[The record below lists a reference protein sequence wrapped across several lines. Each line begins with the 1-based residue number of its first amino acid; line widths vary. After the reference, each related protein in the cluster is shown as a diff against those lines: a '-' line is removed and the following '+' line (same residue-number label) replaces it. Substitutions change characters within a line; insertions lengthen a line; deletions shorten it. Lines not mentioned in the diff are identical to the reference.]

1 MLTLQIVSYQK
12 NDSQQPS
19 NKTLDTGV
27 LTIGRDKSNDWSL
40 SDPDRILSKMHCTL
54 ESSDNSYFLKDTST
68 NGVYVNSSSQ
78 VLGRGNTVA
87 IENGDTIRFG
97 DYEVSAIVDIKA
109 DEPFA
114 TVPVSPVS
122 QITVPNIPPP
132 PPPLDIDNDSSDWKA
147 ILEPN
152 KPMSIPEQQTDDHAV
167 DVPEFAQ
174 SHYDAPTVGFNIPD
188 DWGGPDD
195 EHDTSTPEQDIIS
208 QPAQV
213 QPIPDMT
220 PPAPVPEPV
229 QVQEQMPVQ
238 VSQYDHQPVQEQ
250 MPVQVSQ
257 FDHQPVQEQM
267 PGQVS
272 QYGHQPAQTEIPEQ
286 LQRPSSSS
294 GNLTQAFL
302 NGAGLDA
309 GINLTVSEEEL
320 MTELGGL
327 FKKMTSGLIGVLAA
341 RGDIK
346 SEFRLSQTTIRPT
359 ENNPL
364 KFSLNVEE
372 AMLALI
378 NKRGQ
383 GYMAADAAFDE
394 AFDDIKAHQV
404 AVLSGMQSALQ
415 GVLIRF
421 DPAKIE
427 AGNKQASSMQKML
440 RGQKSKFWDDFVS
453 LYANIR
459 SEAEEDFQNI
469 FGREFAKAYDQQ
481 IQKQK
486 NS

>member
-229 QVQEQMPVQ
+229 
-238 VSQYDHQPVQEQ
+238 
-250 MPVQVSQ
+250 
-257 FDHQPVQEQM
+257 PVQEQM